1 MAPDSAE
8 STHCAAHRTVVH
20 AIGKLAGID
29 DHDGFPARIVIVT
42 DADWCV
48 YVLCLPF

>member
-8 STHCAAHRTVVH
+8 STHCVAHRTVVH
-20 AIGKLAGID
+20 AFGELAGID
-29 DHDGFPARIVIVT
+29 DHDGFPARIVTVT
-42 DADWCV
+42 DADWRI

>member
-8 STHCAAHRTVVH
+8 STHCAAYWTVVYS
-20 AIGKLAGID
+20 IGKLAGID

-42 DADWCV
+42 DADWRV

>member
-8 STHCAAHRTVVH
+8 STHCAAYRTVVH
-20 AIGKLAGID
+20 AFGELAGID
-29 DHDGFPARIVIVT
+29 GHHGFLARIVIVT
-42 DADWCV
+42 DADWRV